1 VGRIVGI
8 INSAVNARTD
18 RHDVRF
24 GFLEFIDDVEVC
36 DALFAAVEQWGRSQG
51 MTSIVGPMGF
61 TDMDHEGMLI
71 EGFNELGT
79 MATIYNHPYYPA
91 HMERMGFTKDADWVE
106 FNIKVPDAVPEKMHR
121 IADIVRKKFGMH
133 TITFTSRK
141 KLKEEYGQA
150 LFNLIN
156 EAYDKLYG
164 YSPLTQ
170 RQIDYYIAM
179 YLGLIRLDNICVIVD
194 SAQKLVGIGITLPSL
209 SRALQKSRGRLL
221 PFGWWPLLRALKFGK
236 TDTVDMLLVAVK
248 PEYQGKGV
256 NALLFDYLIPR
267 YHACN
272 YKFAETNPELE
283 DNSNVQQ
290 QWEYFDYRRH
300 KRRRAF
306 RKEL

>member
-1 VGRIVGI
+1 
-8 INSAVNARTD
+8 
-18 RHDVRF
+18 
-24 GFLEFIDDVEVC
+24 
-36 DALFAAVEQWGRSQG
+36 
-51 MTSIVGPMGF
+51 
-61 TDMDHEGMLI
+61 
-71 EGFNELGT
+71 